1 MDDNDEQLETYSFT
15 VDIKA
20 GSPEQAM
27 KVITERL
34 GHDEDYGFPYTIEF
48 FSV

>member
-1 MDDNDEQLETYSFT
+1 MEDNDEQLETYSFM

-20 GSPEQAM
+20 ASPEQAM

-34 GHDEDYGFPYTIEF
+34 GHDEDYGFPYTIGF

>member
-34 GHDEDYGFPYTIEF
+34 QRDEDYGFPYTIEF